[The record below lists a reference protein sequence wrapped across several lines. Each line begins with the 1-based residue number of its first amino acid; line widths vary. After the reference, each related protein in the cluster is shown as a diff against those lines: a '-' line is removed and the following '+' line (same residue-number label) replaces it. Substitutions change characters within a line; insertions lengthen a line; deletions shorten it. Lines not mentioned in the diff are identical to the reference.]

1 MKALLKAKH
10 WQLFLLTYGIPIFL
24 QIVFMASMFSSFAMN
39 PNEPPEFFTY
49 GGGVIFGLL
58 IIMAILSNGILLA
71 WMWTVATRLQNYL
84 PEDVN
89 MKIGRFKVFFVI
101 PFAYIV
107 LFVLGIGVL
116 FLTIDSG
123 FKPNSPFYL
132 FFLIIPLHLFAMFCI
147 FHNIYFIAKTIKSV
161 ELQREAKVEEYLGEF
176 FLVWFY
182 LIGVWILQP
191 KINKWVEEYEPDQRF

>member
-24 QIVFMASMFSSFAMN
+24 QIVFMVSMFSSIAMN
-39 PNEPPEFFTY
+39 PNEPAEFFTY

-58 IIMAILSNGILLA
+58 IIMTILSNGILLA
-71 WMWTVATRLQNYL
+71 WMWTAATRLQNYL

-107 LFVLGIGVL
+107 LFLFGIGVL

-123 FKPNSPFYL
+123 FKPGPFY
-132 FFLIIPLHLFAMFCI
+132 FFTLIIPLHLFAMFCI
-147 FHNIYFIAKTIKSV
+147 FHSIYFIAKTIKSV

-191 KINKWVEEYEPDQRF
+191 KINKWVEEYE